1 MSDVRNDFSN
11 RLKLVERKHVRLA
24 RGYDCKV
31 GRDGLIVFRAKRR
44 KVSFPYRGLVLLLL
58 AFVGF
63 KALVMA
69 QIGDAAY
76 LARIDAL
83 HQGPLFERVGAFVMQ
98 PDPVSTWISG
108 TLLPLIW

>member
-1 MSDVRNDFSN
+1 MSDVRNGFSN
-11 RLKLVERKHVRLA
+11 RLKLVERKHMRLA

-44 KVSFPYRGLVLLLL
+44 RMSFPYRGLFLLLL

-69 QIGDAAY
+69 QIGDAGY

-83 HQGPLFERVGAFVMQ
+83 AQGSAIEQAGAFVMQ
-98 PDPVSTWISG
+98 PDPVSAWIAA
-108 TLLPLIW
+108 TLLPLFW